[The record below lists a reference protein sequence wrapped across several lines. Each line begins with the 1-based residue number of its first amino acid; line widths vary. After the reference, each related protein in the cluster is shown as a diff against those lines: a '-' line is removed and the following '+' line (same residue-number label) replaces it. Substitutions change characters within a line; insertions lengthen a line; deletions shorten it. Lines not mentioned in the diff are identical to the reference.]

1 MTRLASLHRA
11 ASSRVA
17 STRDGSLEVSSHVGL
32 GPDPSLPERSPYT
45 NRRPCLT
52 RAVAASN
59 PPVRKID
66 SPGGLRGNP
75 FKALPPDRM
84 GTGRPAPAL
93 LWLARQR
100 SNAARASASGL
111 RSPVGVLEDLEG
123 PLVAFLGFLSGVF
136 SSTARAD
143 RFVLPEPSSYVL
155 PAPSPVG
162 GRHPAPWSLANGG
175 VGWSLRDCLPL

>member
-32 GPDPSLPERSPYT
+32 GPGPSLPVRSPRA
-45 NRRPCLT
+45 NRRPRLAK
-52 RAVAASN
+52 AVAASS
-59 PPVRKID
+59 PPVREID
-66 SPGGLRGNP
+66 SPGGLRGIP

-84 GTGRPAPAL
+84 GTGHPAPAL

-111 RSPVGVLEDLEG
+111 RSPVGVLEVLED

-143 RFVLPEPSSYVL
+143 RFVLPGPSSYVL
-155 PAPSPVG
+155 PAPSSVDE
-162 GRHPAPWSLANGG
+162 RRPAPWSLADGG